1 MSYETEQINTGP
13 LTRCFYGYYSEL
25 FIQNSTKSTIV
36 VIDCNNN
43 KINVPPMS
51 GNQIGR
57 ETIIIWTRKTTNP
70 TLDHN
75 NTAQNIPGTRTSI
88 SLHDLNREGGF
99 YINEINMVLCTEASA
114 TTAAHPKS
122 SISFAD
128 AADQARGE
136 MLRTLDEAPTIKL
149 IANDPEGRYNKLYTT
164 FGDILVDIDVQHMFG
179 EAELE
184 INYFSKGIQ
193 NSFVINLD
201 EFFNGESE
209 IMDIQDCPI
218 SFITTNKAK
227 ALRYTSEYKRIPQSE
242 VDELLKKAA
251 TRSAKDVAAVK
262 DQYET
267 EAKLK
272 DSEIKRLSDT
282 VKNLSHERD
291 QQDLKLKELT
301 AAISAA
307 NTMREKE
314 VKSRELDNK
323 THISDNNVNI
333 SHNDVKTSEAKRES
347 AETESKYKLWHIIVA
362 ATLPVAGAL
371 ALKIVTSAG
380 TKQII
385 SHQVVNS
392 NTSLISL
399 L

>member
-25 FIQNSTKSTIV
+25 FIQNSTKSNIV

-57 ETIIIWTRKTTNP
+57 ESIIVWTRKTTNP

-75 NTAQNIPGTRTSI
+75 NTAQSIPGTRINI

-99 YINEINMVLCTEASA
+99 YINEVNMVLCTEASA
-114 TTAAHPKS
+114 TTASHPKS
-122 SISFAD
+122 SVSFAD

-136 MLRTLDEAPTIKL
+136 MLRILDNSPTIKL

-164 FGDILVDIDVQHMFG
+164 FGDVLVDIDVQHMYG

-184 INYFSKGIQ
+184 INYFARGTQ

-201 EFFNGESE
+201 DFFNGESE
-209 IMDIQDCPI
+209 TMEIQDCPI
-218 SFITTNKAK
+218 SFLTTNKAK
-227 ALRYTSEYKRIPQSE
+227 ALRYTSEYKRVPQSE
-242 VDELLKKAA
+242 VDDLLKKASVK
-251 TRSAKDVAAVK
+251 SAKDIAVVK

-272 DSEIKRLSDT
+272 DSEIKRLNDT
-282 VKNLSHERD
+282 VKNLTHERE
-291 QQDLKLKELT
+291 QQDLQLQELK
-301 AAISAA
+301 AAMSAS

-333 SHNDVKTSEAKRES
+333 SHNDVRASEAKRDS
-347 AETESKYKLWHIIVA
+347 AETESKYKLWHIVLA
-362 ATLPVAGAL
+362 ASLPVAGAL
-371 ALKIVTSAG
+371 ALKLVTSAG

-385 SHQVVNS
+385 SQQVVNT